1 MQINATRGSYFIL
14 PKLAISGG
22 KMTTGTTDNVMWKL
36 VHLLPIML
44 KIGMIVLESNMAISI
59 KGYKNADSF

>member
-1 MQINATRGSYFIL
+1 
-14 PKLAISGG
+14 
-22 KMTTGTTDNVMWKL
+22 MTTGTTDNVMWKL